1 MPNVKGI
8 SDLRF
13 ELGKGVSNLQ
23 LEHGHGADQLL
34 GL

>member
-13 ELGKGVSNLQ
+13 ELGNGISNLQ
-23 LEHGHGADQLL
+23 IEHGHGADQLL